1 MVTKAFFRAN
11 IPFVFEHN
19 LISEAAFQESL
30 KEKGW
35 VREEMQGDFLLKHIN
50 TSFNENVVGYS
61 KLCGN
66 VCFCVPV
73 ENPLD
78 KSLVENF
85 NFTVSEMSVYCF
97 DTGVGIATLH
107 IPYDSSVEDHE
118 LVNVCS
124 ALRCSVEH
132 SLKNFGRA
140 VVRDGNETYLGNF
153 VGENLTEIFGASF
166 SMFAHSN
173 DNSQRRIDMFTAA
186 LCEKDTSCNDMCSCD
201 RLCYRLANTIDDR
214 DKNLS
219 VAEEHLYRQQEYI
232 RWGFSKRGCG
242 VVANLTG
249 EVNSDGFLENR
260 WFASLQS
267 NYFYLY
273 IMVLHQKYAIY
284 NYLNTVAA
292 DNEKKL
298 VRVHQERL
306 IDFNAKYVFSIVSD
320 EFFIQ
325 RVYRRMKKENDVDD
339 VYLDLQDELK
349 RLFEYSKM
357 KSEESNEVK
366 NDRLNIISVLI
377 SILCFAPVVM
387 DTLNIMES
395 HGCSVGFGTKKEL
408 MCSGIIFAE
417 AVVFI
422 ALLVYVLAVSKKKK

>member
-11 IPFVFEHN
+11 IPFVFERN
-19 LISEAAFQESL
+19 LISETVFADSMQ
-30 KEKGW
+30 EKGW
-35 VREEMQGDFLLKHIN
+35 IKVEMQGDFLLKHIN
-50 TSFNENVVGYS
+50 TSFNENVVCYS
-61 KLCGN
+61 KQIEN
-66 VCFCVPV
+66 VSFSVPV

-78 KSLVENF
+78 KSLVEDF

-107 IPYDSSVEDHE
+107 IPYDASVAEHDI
-118 LVNVCS
+118 VNVCS

-132 SLKNFGRA
+132 SVKNFGRA
-140 VVRDGNETYLGNF
+140 VIQDEDETYLASFAGNC
-153 VGENLTEIFGASF
+153 LTEIFGTSF

-173 DNSQRRIDMFTAA
+173 DNSQRRIDMFSAA
-186 LCEKDTSCNDMCSCD
+186 LCDGETSCNDICACD

-214 DKNLS
+214 DINLP
-219 VAEEHLYRQQEYI
+219 VREEYFYRQQEYI
-232 RWGFSKRGCG
+232 RWGFSKRGCA

-249 EVNSDGFLENR
+249 EVNSDRFLTNR
-260 WFASLQS
+260 WFSSVQS

-292 DNEKKL
+292 DNEKKY
-298 VRVHQERL
+298 VREHQEQL

-320 EFFIQ
+320 EYFIQ

-349 RLFEYSKM
+349 RLFEYSQM
-357 KSEESNEVK
+357 KNEESNEIK

-377 SILCFAPVVM
+377 SVLCFAPVVM
-387 DTLNIMES
+387 DTLSIMES
-395 HGCSVGFGTKKEL
+395 HGCSVGLGTKKEL
-408 MCSGIIFAE
+408 MCSGIILAE
-417 AVVFI
+417 GIVFI
-422 ALLVYVLAVSKKKK
+422 ALLIYVLAVSKKRK